1 MAYENF
7 NDSARTTASDKILRD
22 IAFDIAKN
30 PKCDGYQR
38 GLVQSFIISLIK
50 KKTSNRGIEMEN
62 MSDQQLAEELIKSII
77 RKLKKRKVK
86 SPLIIDNIWVNIK
99 QICNK

>member
-1 MAYENF
+1 MVYNF
-7 NDSARTTASDKILRD
+7 
-22 IAFDIAKN
+22 FD
-30 PKCDGYQR
+30 
-38 GLVQSFIISLIK
+38 K
-50 KKTSNRGIEMEN
+50 KKTSDRGIEMEN

>member
-1 MAYENF
+1 
-7 NDSARTTASDKILRD
+7 
-22 IAFDIAKN
+22 
-30 PKCDGYQR
+30 
-38 GLVQSFIISLIK
+38 
-50 KKTSNRGIEMEN
+50 MEN

-86 SPLIIDNIWVNIK
+86 SPLIIDNILVNIK

>member
-1 MAYENF
+1 MVYNF
-7 NDSARTTASDKILRD
+7 
-22 IAFDIAKN
+22 FD
-30 PKCDGYQR
+30 
-38 GLVQSFIISLIK
+38 K

>member
-38 GLVQSFIISLIK
+38 GLVQWFIISLIK
-50 KKTSNRGIEMEN
+50 KN
-62 MSDQQLAEELIKSII
+62 
-77 RKLKKRKVK
+77 V
-86 SPLIIDNIWVNIK
+86 W
-99 QICNK
+99 

>member
-1 MAYENF
+1 MVYNF
-7 NDSARTTASDKILRD
+7 
-22 IAFDIAKN
+22 FD
-30 PKCDGYQR
+30 
-38 GLVQSFIISLIK
+38 K
-50 KKTSNRGIEMEN
+50 KKTSDRGIEMEN

-86 SPLIIDNIWVNIK
+86 LPLIIDNIWVNIK